1 MEKKSIPE
9 VRHRRKQLRAQRKGF
24 ADKMKELFMVQDYS
38 DYSEILIL
46 ILKMFFFEFISTFE
60 WNIYFFI
67 SKALLFIYMVL
78 FKNDDIFKNMICKTF
93 YRKMFNKHEIRD

>member
-24 ADKMKELFMVQDYS
+24 ADKMKELLMVQDYS

-46 ILKMFFFEFISTFE
+46 ILKMFFLNLSVLLNGIYIS
-60 WNIYFFI
+60 
-67 SKALLFIYMVL
+67 LF
-78 FKNDDIFKNMICKTF
+78 
-93 YRKMFNKHEIRD
+93 

>member
-24 ADKMKELFMVQDYS
+24 ADKMKELLMVQDYS

-46 ILKMFFFEFISTFE
+46 ILKMFFF
-60 WNIYFFI
+60 
-67 SKALLFIYMVL
+67 
-78 FKNDDIFKNMICKTF
+78 
-93 YRKMFNKHEIRD
+93 